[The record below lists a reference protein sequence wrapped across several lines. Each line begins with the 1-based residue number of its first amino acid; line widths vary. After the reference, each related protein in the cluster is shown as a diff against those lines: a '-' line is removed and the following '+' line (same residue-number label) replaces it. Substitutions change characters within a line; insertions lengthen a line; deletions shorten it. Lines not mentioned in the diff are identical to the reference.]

1 MSEAHSPYQ
10 VSFRSVH
17 PADEK
22 NFDLFLPAIVSGID
36 AEGIAFHE
44 KTELTSMSA
53 LIAHFGLKTK
63 VTIGTKLLV
72 VLNIP
77 KTFILVNHLKLHISG
92 DVIVA
97 KADTNPGSKPL
108 ISINLDNTYK
118 IHSIKN

>member
-10 VSFRSVH
+10 VSLRSAH
-17 PADEK
+17 PDNEK
-22 NFDLFLPAIVSGID
+22 NFDLFLSAIVSGID
-36 AEGIAFHE
+36 AEGINFHE
-44 KTELTSMSA
+44 KTELSSMSA
-53 LIAHFGLKTK
+53 IKAHFGLKTK

-77 KTFILVNHLKLHISG
+77 KTIILENHLKLHISG

-97 KADTNPGSKPL
+97 RADTDLGSKAL
-108 ISINLDNTYK
+108 ISIYLDNTYK